1 MPLDRI
7 TLTRFRNHDATRLD
21 GSAGLNLLVGENG
34 AGKTNVLEALS
45 LLAPGR
51 GLRGARLDEI
61 DRRGGD
67 GFALAARVDP
77 GDASRVEIGTG
88 RAPDAGRERR
98 LVRID
103 GAAAAGQAALAEVVR
118 LVWLVPAM
126 DQLFQDGPAA
136 RRRFLD
142 RLVLVGDPAHAA
154 AAARYQHAVR
164 ERLRLLRAGRHDP
177 TWLELLEQRA
187 AAAGVALAA
196 ARRLAVAQLNAT
208 LRAGPASAFPR
219 PVLEAVGEIEGW
231 LDDLPALDAES
242 RLAEGLAAA
251 REEDGA
257 SGMTALGPHRS
268 DLQVTDPAS
277 GQPARLCSTGE
288 QKALLISIVLAEARL
303 RASEGGRLPVLLLD
317 EVAAHLDPARRAD
330 LFDEILAL
338 GAQAW
343 LTGTDLGVFRPLL
356 GRAQIVRVENSTL
369 ELSDPSV

>member
-1 MPLDRI
+1 
-7 TLTRFRNHDATRLD
+7 
-21 GSAGLNLLVGENG
+21 
-34 AGKTNVLEALS
+34 
-45 LLAPGR
+45 
-51 GLRGARLDEI
+51 LRGARLDEI
-61 DRRGGD
+61 DRHGGD

-77 GDASRVEIGTG
+77 GDGSRVEIGTG

-103 GAAAAGQAALAEVVR
+103 GAPAAGQAALAEVVR

-242 RLAEGLAAA
+242 RFAEGLAAA
-251 REEDGA
+251 REEDAAG
-257 SGMTALGPHRS
+257 GMTTLGPHRS
-268 DLQVTDPAS
+268 DLQVTDPSS

-317 EVAAHLDPARRAD
+317 EVAAHLDPARRDD